1 MSLRTAVLVASL
13 LFATLPF
20 SALPLSALPLSAR
33 LAMAEPAASANVV
46 LARYDDRVAVTVDGE
61 EFTSYRFTGHDK
73 PILFP
78 LRAPGGIPLTRSWPI
93 EKGVAG
99 EPEDHPHH
107 ESLWFT
113 HGSVN
118 GHDFWAPRAHGA
130 GPVGPIPHVEHLSID
145 RCESGERA
153 ILATTSRWVDPDGKP
168 VLTEHR
174 TMVFAAD
181 EAARSI
187 EVTLELVADSGPV
200 TFGDTKEGSFALRVR
215 PQLQPKDSNGSQGAS
230 GRLVNSEGLVDGA
243 AWGKRARWVDYSG
256 TVDGKA
262 YGIAML
268 DHPLNLRH
276 PTWWHAREYGLSG
289 ANPFGIHDF
298 AGEPEGAGNS
308 TIPEGETLVLRYLVV
323 FHTGNAEEAGIDRR
337 WTNWTEEKSR

>member
-13 LFATLPF
+13 PFSTLPF
-20 SALPLSALPLSAR
+20 STLPLSALPLSAR

>member
-1 MSLRTAVLVASL
+1 MSLRTVVFAASML
-13 LFATLPF
+13 LT
-20 SALPLSALPLSAR
+20 AR
-33 LAMAEPAASANVV
+33 LAMADPELAAKVD
-46 LARYDDRVAVTVDGE
+46 LDRQDDRVRVTVEGE

-73 PILFP
+73 PILYP
-78 LRAPGGIPLTRSWPI
+78 LRAPGGVSLTRSWPI

-130 GPVGPIPHVEHLSID
+130 GPDGPIPHVEHVSID
-145 RCESGERA
+145 RCESGETG
-153 ILATTSRWVDPDGKP
+153 ILETTSRWVDADNKP

-174 TMVFAAD
+174 TMVFSAD
-181 EAARSI
+181 ETARSI
-187 EVTLELVADSGPV
+187 DVTLKLVADSGPV

-215 PQLQPKDSNGSQGAS
+215 PALQPKDSNGSQGAG

-268 DHPLNLRH
+268 DHPSNLRH

-298 AGEPEGAGNS
+298 SGEPEGAGNH
-308 TIPEGETLVLRYLVV
+308 TIPPGKTLVLRYLVV
-323 FHTGNAEEAGIDRR
+323 FHEGDAGAAGIDRR
-337 WTNWTEEKSR
+337 WKRWTEEASR

>member
-1 MSLRTAVLVASL
+1 MSLRTVVFAASMLVS
-13 LFATLPF
+13 TLQF
-20 SALPLSALPLSAR
+20 SAR
-33 LAMAEPAASANVV
+33 LAPAEPEASAKVD
-46 LARYDDRVAVTVDGE
+46 LGRHDDRVTVTVEGE
-61 EFTSYRFTGHDK
+61 EFTTYRFTGHDK
-73 PILFP
+73 PILYP
-78 LRAPGGIPLTRSWPI
+78 LRAPGGVPLTRSWPI

-130 GPVGPIPHVEHLSID
+130 GPDGPIPHVEHVSID
-145 RCESGERA
+145 RCESGETA
-153 ILATTSRWVDPDGKP
+153 ILETTSRWVDPDGNP

-174 TMVFAAD
+174 TMIFSAD
-181 EAARSI
+181 ETARSI

-215 PQLQPKDSNGSQGAS
+215 PALQPKDSNGSQGAS
-230 GRLVNSEGLVDGA
+230 GRLINSEGLVDGA

-268 DHPLNLRH
+268 DHPANLRH

-298 AGEPEGAGNS
+298 SGEPEGAGNH
-308 TIPEGETLVLRYLVV
+308 TIPTGETLVLRYLVV
-323 FHTGNAEEAGIDRR
+323 VHEGDAGAAGIDRR
-337 WTNWTEEKSR
+337 WKRWTEETSR

>member
-1 MSLRTAVLVASL
+1 MNLRTAVFAASML
-13 LFATLPF
+13 LT
-20 SALPLSALPLSAR
+20 AR
-33 LAMAEPAASANVV
+33 LAMADPLALAKVV
-46 LARYDDRVAVTVDGE
+46 LDRQDDRVTVTVEGE
-61 EFTSYRFTGHDK
+61 EFTTYRFTGHDK
-73 PILFP
+73 PILYP
-78 LRAPGGIPLTRSWPI
+78 LRAPGGVPLTRSWPI

-130 GPVGPIPHVEHLSID
+130 GPDGPIPHVEHVSID
-145 RCESGERA
+145 RCESGETG
-153 ILATTSRWVDPDGKP
+153 ILETTSRWVDADNKP

-174 TMVFAAD
+174 TMVFSAD
-181 EAARSI
+181 ETARSI
-187 EVTLELVADSGPV
+187 DVTLKLVADSGPV

-215 PQLQPKDSNGSQGAS
+215 PALQPKDSNGSQGAG

-268 DHPLNLRH
+268 DHPSNLRH

-298 AGEPEGAGNS
+298 SGEPEGAGNH
-308 TIPEGETLVLRYLVV
+308 TIPPGKTLVLRYLVV
-323 FHTGNAEEAGIDRR
+323 FHEGDAGAAGIDRR
-337 WTNWTEEKSR
+337 WKRWTEEASR

>member
-1 MSLRTAVLVASL
+1 MSLRTVVFAASML
-13 LFATLPF
+13 LT
-20 SALPLSALPLSAR
+20 AR
-33 LAMAEPAASANVV
+33 LAMADPELAAKVD
-46 LARYDDRVAVTVDGE
+46 LDRQDDRVRVTVEGE

-73 PILFP
+73 PILYP
-78 LRAPGGIPLTRSWPI
+78 LRAPGGVPLTRSWPI

-130 GPVGPIPHVEHLSID
+130 GPDGPVPHVEHVSID
-145 RCESGERA
+145 RCESGETA
-153 ILATTSRWVDPDGKP
+153 ILVTTSRWVDPDGQP

-174 TMVFAAD
+174 TMIFSAD
-181 EAARSI
+181 ETARSI

-215 PQLQPKDSNGSQGAS
+215 PALQPKDSNGSQGAG

-268 DHPLNLRH
+268 DHPANLRH

-298 AGEPEGAGNS
+298 SGEPEGAGNH
-308 TIPEGETLVLRYLVV
+308 TIPPGETLVLRYLVV
-323 FHTGNAEEAGIDRR
+323 FHEGDAGAAGIDRR
-337 WTNWTEEKSR
+337 WKRWTEEASR

>member
-1 MSLRTAVLVASL
+1 MNLRTAVFAASML
-13 LFATLPF
+13 LT
-20 SALPLSALPLSAR
+20 AR
-33 LAMAEPAASANVV
+33 LAMADPLALAKVV
-46 LARYDDRVAVTVDGE
+46 LDRQDDRVTVTVEGE
-61 EFTSYRFTGHDK
+61 EFTTYRFTGHDK
-73 PILFP
+73 PILYP
-78 LRAPGGIPLTRSWPI
+78 LRGPGGVPLTRSWPI
-93 EKGVAG
+93 EKGVTG

-130 GPVGPIPHVEHLSID
+130 GPDGPIPHVEHVSID
-145 RCESGERA
+145 RCESGETG
-153 ILATTSRWVDPDGKP
+153 ILETTSRWVDADNKP

-174 TMVFAAD
+174 TMVFSAD
-181 EAARSI
+181 ETARSI
-187 EVTLELVADSGPV
+187 DVTLKLVADSGPV

-215 PQLQPKDSNGSQGAS
+215 PALQPKDSNGSHGAG
-230 GRLVNSEGLVDGA
+230 GRLVNSAGLVAGA

-268 DHPLNLRH
+268 DHPSNLRH

-298 AGEPEGAGNS
+298 SGEPEGAGNH
-308 TIPEGETLVLRYLVV
+308 TIPPGKTLVLRYLVV
-323 FHTGNAEEAGIDRR
+323 FHEGDAGAAGIDRR
-337 WTNWTEEKSR
+337 WKRWTEEASR

>member
-1 MSLRTAVLVASL
+1 MSLRTVVFAASML
-13 LFATLPF
+13 LT
-20 SALPLSALPLSAR
+20 AR
-33 LAMAEPAASANVV
+33 LAMADPLALAKVV
-46 LARYDDRVAVTVDGE
+46 LDRHDDRVAVTVEGE

-73 PILFP
+73 PILYP
-78 LRAPGGIPLTRSWPI
+78 LCAPGGVPLTRSWPI

-130 GPVGPIPHVEHLSID
+130 GPDGPVPHVEHVSID
-145 RCESGERA
+145 RCESGETA
-153 ILATTSRWVDPDGKP
+153 ILVTTSRWVDPDGQP

-174 TMVFAAD
+174 TMIFSAD
-181 EAARSI
+181 ETARSI

-215 PQLQPKDSNGSQGAS
+215 PALQPKDSNGSQGAG

-268 DHPLNLRH
+268 DHPANLRH

-298 AGEPEGAGNS
+298 SGEPEGAGNH
-308 TIPEGETLVLRYLVV
+308 TIPPGETLVLRYLVV
-323 FHTGNAEEAGIDRR
+323 FHEGDAGAAGIDRR
-337 WTNWTEEKSR
+337 WKRWTEEASR

>member
-1 MSLRTAVLVASL
+1 MNLRTAVFAASML
-13 LFATLPF
+13 LT
-20 SALPLSALPLSAR
+20 AR
-33 LAMAEPAASANVV
+33 LAMADPLALAKVV
-46 LARYDDRVAVTVDGE
+46 LDRQDDRVTVTVEGE
-61 EFTSYRFTGHDK
+61 EFTTYRFTGHDK
-73 PILFP
+73 PILYP
-78 LRAPGGIPLTRSWPI
+78 LRGPGGVPLTRSWPI
-93 EKGVAG
+93 EKGVTG

-130 GPVGPIPHVEHLSID
+130 GPDGPIPHVEHVSID
-145 RCESGERA
+145 RCESGETG
-153 ILATTSRWVDPDGKP
+153 ILETTSRWVDADNKP

-174 TMVFAAD
+174 TMVFSAD
-181 EAARSI
+181 ETARSI
-187 EVTLELVADSGPV
+187 DVTLKLVADSGPV

-215 PQLQPKDSNGSQGAS
+215 PALQPKDSNGSQGAG

-268 DHPLNLRH
+268 DHPSNLRH

-298 AGEPEGAGNS
+298 SGEPEGAGNH
-308 TIPEGETLVLRYLVV
+308 TIPPGKTLVLRYLVV
-323 FHTGNAEEAGIDRR
+323 FHEGDAGAAGIDRR
-337 WTNWTEEKSR
+337 WKRWTEEASR

>member
-1 MSLRTAVLVASL
+1 MNLRTAVFAASML
-13 LFATLPF
+13 LT
-20 SALPLSALPLSAR
+20 AR
-33 LAMAEPAASANVV
+33 LAMADPLALAKVV
-46 LARYDDRVAVTVDGE
+46 LDRQDDRVTVTVEGE
-61 EFTSYRFTGHDK
+61 EFTTYRFTGHDK
-73 PILFP
+73 PILYP
-78 LRAPGGIPLTRSWPI
+78 LRGPGGVPLTRSWPI

-130 GPVGPIPHVEHLSID
+130 GPDGPIPHVEHVSID
-145 RCESGERA
+145 RCESGETA
-153 ILATTSRWVDPDGKP
+153 ILETTSRWVDPDGNP

-174 TMVFAAD
+174 TMIFSAD
-181 EAARSI
+181 ETARSI
-187 EVTLELVADSGPV
+187 DVTLALVADAGPV

-230 GRLVNSEGLVDGA
+230 GRLVNSEGLVDA
-243 AWGKRARWVDYSG
+243 AVWGKRARWVDYSG
-256 TVDGKA
+256 TVDGKVS
-262 YGIAML
+262 GIAML
-268 DHPLNLRH
+268 DHPANLRH

-298 AGEPEGAGNS
+298 AGEPEGAGNH

-323 FHTGNAEEAGIDRR
+323 FHARNAEEAGIDRR
-337 WTNWTEEKSR
+337 WKIWTEENSR

>member
-1 MSLRTAVLVASL
+1 MNLRTAVFAASML
-13 LFATLPF
+13 LT
-20 SALPLSALPLSAR
+20 AR
-33 LAMAEPAASANVV
+33 LAMADPLALAKVV
-46 LARYDDRVAVTVDGE
+46 LDRQDDRVTVTVEGE
-61 EFTSYRFTGHDK
+61 EFTTYRFTGHDK
-73 PILFP
+73 PILYP
-78 LRAPGGIPLTRSWPI
+78 LRGPGGVPLTRSWPI
-93 EKGVAG
+93 EKGVTG

-130 GPVGPIPHVEHLSID
+130 GPDGPIPHVEHVSID
-145 RCESGERA
+145 RCESGETG
-153 ILATTSRWVDPDGKP
+153 ILETTSRWVDADNKP

-174 TMVFAAD
+174 TMVFSAD
-181 EAARSI
+181 ETARSI
-187 EVTLELVADSGPV
+187 DVTLKLVADSGPV

-215 PQLQPKDSNGSQGAS
+215 PALQPKDSNGSQGAS

-268 DHPLNLRH
+268 DHPSNLRH

-298 AGEPEGAGNS
+298 SGEPEGAGNH
-308 TIPEGETLVLRYLVV
+308 TIPPGKTLVLRYLVV
-323 FHTGNAEEAGIDRR
+323 FHEGDAGAAGIDRR
-337 WTNWTEEKSR
+337 WKRWTEEASR

>member
-1 MSLRTAVLVASL
+1 MSLRTAVLVASI
-13 LFATLPF
+13 LFSTLQ
-20 SALPLSALPLSAR
+20 LSMR
-33 LAMAEPAASANVV
+33 LATAEPELAAKVD
-46 LARYDDRVAVTVDGE
+46 LGRYDDRVTVTIDGA

-73 PILFP
+73 PILYP
-78 LRAPGGIPLTRSWPI
+78 LRAPGGVPLTRSWPI

-99 EPEDHPHH
+99 EPDDHPHH

-130 GPVGPIPHVEHLSID
+130 GPDGPIAHVEHVSID
-145 RCESGERA
+145 RCESGETG
-153 ILATTSRWVDPDGKP
+153 ILVTTSRWVDPDRKP

-174 TMVFAAD
+174 TMVFSAD
-181 EAARSI
+181 ETARSI
-187 EVTLELVADSGPV
+187 EVTLALVADAGPV
-200 TFGDTKEGSFALRVR
+200 TLGDTKEGSFALRVR

-268 DHPLNLRH
+268 DHPANLRH

-298 AGEPEGAGNS
+298 AGEPEGAGNY

-323 FHTGNAEEAGIDRR
+323 FHAGNAEEAGIDRR
-337 WTNWTEEKSR
+337 WKIWTEEKSR

>member
-1 MSLRTAVLVASL
+1 MSLRTVVFAASMLVS
-13 LFATLPF
+13 TLQF
-20 SALPLSALPLSAR
+20 SAR
-33 LAMAEPAASANVV
+33 LAPAEPEASAKVD
-46 LARYDDRVAVTVDGE
+46 LGRHDDRVTVTVEGE
-61 EFTSYRFTGHDK
+61 EFTTYRFTGHDK
-73 PILFP
+73 PILYP
-78 LRAPGGIPLTRSWPI
+78 LRAPGGVPLTRSWPI

-130 GPVGPIPHVEHLSID
+130 GPDGPIPHVEHVSID
-145 RCESGERA
+145 RCESGETA
-153 ILATTSRWVDPDGKP
+153 ILETTSRWVDPDGNP

-174 TMVFAAD
+174 TMIFSAD
-181 EAARSI
+181 ETARSI

-215 PQLQPKDSNGSQGAS
+215 PALQPKDSNGSQGAS
-230 GRLVNSEGLVDGA
+230 GRLINSEGLVDGA

-268 DHPLNLRH
+268 DHPANLRH

-298 AGEPEGAGNS
+298 SGEPEGAGNH
-308 TIPEGETLVLRYLVV
+308 TIPPGETLVLRYLVV
-323 FHTGNAEEAGIDRR
+323 FHEGDAGAAEIDRR
-337 WTNWTEEKSR
+337 WKRWTEETSR

>member
-1 MSLRTAVLVASL
+1 MSLRTVVFAASML
-13 LFATLPF
+13 LT
-20 SALPLSALPLSAR
+20 AR
-33 LAMAEPAASANVV
+33 LAMAEPEVAAKVD
-46 LARYDDRVAVTVDGE
+46 LGRHDDRGTVTIDGA

-73 PILFP
+73 PILYP
-78 LRAPGGIPLTRSWPI
+78 LRAPGGVPLTRSWPI

-130 GPVGPIPHVEHLSID
+130 GPDGPIAHVEHVSID
-145 RCESGERA
+145 RCESGETG
-153 ILATTSRWVDPDGKP
+153 ILVTTSRWVDADRNP

-174 TMVFAAD
+174 TMIFSAD
-181 EAARSI
+181 ETARSI

-215 PQLQPKDSNGSQGAS
+215 PALQPKDSNGSQGAS

-268 DHPLNLRH
+268 DHPANLRH

-298 AGEPEGAGNS
+298 SAEPDGAGNY
-308 TIPEGETLVLRYLVV
+308 TIPPGETLVLRYLVV
-323 FHTGNAEEAGIDRR
+323 FHEGDAGAAEIDRR
-337 WTNWTEEKSR
+337 WKRWTEETSR

>member
-1 MSLRTAVLVASL
+1 MSLRTAVLVASIL
-13 LFATLPF
+13 LSTLQF
-20 SALPLSALPLSAR
+20 TTLQSSMR
-33 LAMAEPAASANVV
+33 LATAEPVASAEVV
-46 LARYDDRVAVTVDGE
+46 LGRHDDRVTVTIDGA

-73 PILFP
+73 PILYP
-78 LRAPGGIPLTRSWPI
+78 LRGPGGVPLTRSWPI

-118 GHDFWAPRAHGA
+118 GLDFWAPRAHGA
-130 GPVGPIPHVEHLSID
+130 GPDGPIPHVEHVSID

-153 ILATTSRWVDPDGKP
+153 ILETTSRWVDADSKP
-168 VLTEHR
+168 VLSEHR
-174 TMVFAAD
+174 TTIFSAD
-181 EAARSI
+181 ETARSI
-187 EVTLELVADSGPV
+187 DVTLKLVADAGPV
-200 TFGDTKEGSFALRVR
+200 TFGDTKEGSFALRVC

-230 GRLVNSEGLVDGA
+230 GKLVNSEELVDGA

-256 TVDGKA
+256 TVDGQA
-262 YGIAML
+262 CGIAML

-298 AGEPEGAGNS
+298 AGAPEGAGNF

-337 WTNWTEEKSR
+337 WTIWTEEKSR

>member
-1 MSLRTAVLVASL
+1 MSLRTAVLVASIL
-13 LFATLPF
+13 LSTLPF
-20 SALPLSALPLSAR
+20 TTLQFSAR
-33 LAMAEPAASANVV
+33 LAMAEPVASAKVV
-46 LARYDDRVAVTVDGE
+46 LARHDDRVAVTVDGE

-73 PILFP
+73 PILSP
-78 LRAPGGIPLTRSWPI
+78 LRAPGGVPLTRSWPI

-118 GHDFWAPRAHGA
+118 GLDFWAPRAHGA
-130 GPVGPIPHVEHLSID
+130 GSDGPVPHVEHVSID
-145 RCESGERA
+145 RCESGETA
-153 ILATTSRWVDPDGKP
+153 ILETTSRWVDADRKP

-174 TMVFAAD
+174 TMVFSA
-181 EAARSI
+181 EPAARSI

-215 PQLQPKDSNGSQGAS
+215 PALQPKDSNGSQGAS
-230 GRLVNSEGLVDGA
+230 GRLVNSEGHVDGA

-256 TVDGKA
+256 TVDGDSF
-262 YGIAML
+262 GIAML
-268 DHPLNLRH
+268 DHPANLRH

-298 AGEPEGAGNS
+298 AGEPEGTGNH
-308 TIPEGETLVLRYLVV
+308 TIPAGESLTLRYLVLL
-323 FHTGNAEEAGIDRR
+323 HRGDAQAAGIEGR
-337 WTNWTEEKSR
+337 WKVWAENSKQ

>member
-1 MSLRTAVLVASL
+1 MSLRTTVFVASIL
-13 LFATLPF
+13 LSTLQCSSLQF
-20 SALPLSALPLSAR
+20 SMR
-33 LAMAEPAASANVV
+33 LAAAEPVAAAKVD
-46 LARYDDRVAVTVDGE
+46 LGRHDDRVTVTINGA

-73 PILFP
+73 PILYP
-78 LRAPGGIPLTRSWPI
+78 LSGPGGVPLTRSWPI

-118 GHDFWAPRAHGA
+118 GLDFWAPRAHGA
-130 GPVGPIPHVEHLSID
+130 GPDGPVPHVEHVSID
-145 RCESGERA
+145 RCESGETA
-153 ILATTSRWVDPDGKP
+153 LLETTSRWVDADSKP

-174 TMVFAAD
+174 TMIFSAD
-181 EAARSI
+181 ETARSI
-187 EVTLELVADSGPV
+187 GVTLALVADAGPV

-230 GRLVNSEGLVDGA
+230 GTLVNSEGLLDGA

-298 AGEPEGAGNS
+298 TGEPEGAGNH
-308 TIPEGETLVLRYLVV
+308 TIAAGETLVLRYLVV
-323 FHTGNAEEAGIDRR
+323 LHAGNAEEAGIDCR
-337 WTNWTEEKSR
+337 WTIWTEEKGR

>member
-1 MSLRTAVLVASL
+1 MSLRTAVFVASIL
-13 LFATLPF
+13 LSTLQF
-20 SALPLSALPLSAR
+20 STR
-33 LAMAEPAASANVV
+33 LATAEPELGAWVD
-46 LARYDDRVAVTVDGE
+46 LGRHDDRVTVTINGA

-73 PILFP
+73 PILYP
-78 LRAPGGIPLTRSWPI
+78 LHAPGGVPLTRSWPI

-118 GHDFWAPRAHGA
+118 GLDFWAPRAHGA
-130 GPVGPIPHVEHLSID
+130 GPDGPVPHVEHVSID

-153 ILATTSRWVDPDGKP
+153 ILETTSRWVDADGKP

-174 TMVFAAD
+174 TMVFSAD

-187 EVTLELVADSGPV
+187 EVTLELVADAGAV

-215 PQLQPKDSNGSQGAS
+215 PQLQPKDSNGSRGAS
-230 GRLVNSEGLVDGA
+230 GRLVNSEGLVDAA

-256 TVDGKA
+256 EVDGKA

-268 DHPLNLRH
+268 DHPANLRH

-298 AGEPEGAGNS
+298 AGEPEGAGNH
-308 TIPEGETLVLRYLVV
+308 TIPQGGTLVLRYLVV
-323 FHTGNAEEAGIDRR
+323 FHAGNAEEAAIDRR
-337 WTNWTEEKSR
+337 WTIWTEEKSR

>member
-1 MSLRTAVLVASL
+1 MNLRTAVFAASML
-13 LFATLPF
+13 LT
-20 SALPLSALPLSAR
+20 AR
-33 LAMAEPAASANVV
+33 LAMADPLALAKVV
-46 LARYDDRVAVTVDGE
+46 LDRQDDRVTVTVEGE
-61 EFTSYRFTGHDK
+61 EFTTYRFTGHDK
-73 PILFP
+73 PILYP
-78 LRAPGGIPLTRSWPI
+78 LRGPGGVPLTRSWPI
-93 EKGVAG
+93 EKGVTG

-130 GPVGPIPHVEHLSID
+130 GPDGPIPHVEHVSID
-145 RCESGERA
+145 RCESGETG
-153 ILATTSRWVDPDGKP
+153 ILETTSRWVDADNKP

-174 TMVFAAD
+174 TMVFSAD
-181 EAARSI
+181 ETARSI
-187 EVTLELVADSGPV
+187 DVTLKLVADSGPV

-215 PQLQPKDSNGSQGAS
+215 PALQPKDSNGSQGAG

-268 DHPLNLRH
+268 DHPSNLRH

-298 AGEPEGAGNS
+298 SGEPEGAGNH
-308 TIPEGETLVLRYLVV
+308 TIPPGETLVLRYLVV
-323 FHTGNAEEAGIDRR
+323 FHEGDAGAAEIDRR
-337 WTNWTEEKSR
+337 WKRWTEETSR

>member
-1 MSLRTAVLVASL
+1 MNLRTVVFAAAM
-13 LFATLPF
+13 LFSTLQF
-20 SALPLSALPLSAR
+20 STR
-33 LAMAEPAASANVV
+33 LATAEPVAAAKVV
-46 LARYDDRVAVTVDGE
+46 LDRHDDRVTVNVDGA

-73 PILFP
+73 PILYP
-78 LRAPGGIPLTRSWPI
+78 LCAPGGVPLTRSWPI

-130 GPVGPIPHVEHLSID
+130 GPDGPVPHVEHVSID
-145 RCESGERA
+145 RCESGETG
-153 ILATTSRWVDPDGKP
+153 ILMTTSRWVDPDRQP

-174 TMVFAAD
+174 TMVFSAD
-181 EAARSI
+181 ETARSI
-187 EVTLELVADSGPV
+187 EVTLELVADAGPV

-215 PQLQPKDSNGSQGAS
+215 PQLQPKDSNGSQGAG

-256 TVDGKA
+256 TIDGKA

-268 DHPLNLRH
+268 DHPANLRH

-298 AGEPEGAGNS
+298 AGEPEGAGNY
-308 TIPEGETLVLRYLVV
+308 TIPQGETLVLRYLVV
-323 FHTGNAEEAGIDRR
+323 FHEGDAGAAGIDRR
-337 WTNWTEEKSR
+337 WKRWTEETSR

>member
-1 MSLRTAVLVASL
+1 MSLRTVVFAASML
-13 LFATLPF
+13 LT
-20 SALPLSALPLSAR
+20 AR
-33 LAMAEPAASANVV
+33 LAMADPLALAKVV
-46 LARYDDRVAVTVDGE
+46 LDRHDDRVAVTVEGE
-61 EFTSYRFTGHDK
+61 EFTTYRFTGHDK
-73 PILFP
+73 PILYP
-78 LRAPGGIPLTRSWPI
+78 LCAPGGVPLTRSWPI

-130 GPVGPIPHVEHLSID
+130 GPDGPVPHVEHVSID
-145 RCESGERA
+145 RCESGETA
-153 ILATTSRWVDPDGKP
+153 ILVTTSRWVDPDGQP

-174 TMVFAAD
+174 TMIFSAD
-181 EAARSI
+181 ETARSI

-215 PQLQPKDSNGSQGAS
+215 PALQPKDSNGSQGAG

-256 TVDGKA
+256 TIDGKA

-268 DHPLNLRH
+268 DHPANLRH

-298 AGEPEGAGNS
+298 SGEPEGAGNH
-308 TIPEGETLVLRYLVV
+308 TIPPGETLVLRYLVV
-323 FHTGNAEEAGIDRR
+323 FHEGDAGAAGIDRR
-337 WTNWTEEKSR
+337 WKRWTEEASR

>member
-1 MSLRTAVLVASL
+1 MSFRTAVLVASI
-13 LFATLPF
+13 LFST
-20 SALPLSALPLSAR
+20 R
-33 LAMAEPAASANVV
+33 LATAEPELAAKFD
-46 LARYDDRVAVTVDGE
+46 LGRQDDRVSVTVDGD

-73 PILFP
+73 PILYP
-78 LRAPGGIPLTRSWPI
+78 LRGPGGVPLTRSWPI

-130 GPVGPIPHVEHLSID
+130 GPDGPIPHVEHVSID
-145 RCESGERA
+145 RCESGETG
-153 ILATTSRWVDPDGKP
+153 ILVTTSRWVDPDGQP

-174 TMVFAAD
+174 TMVFSAD
-181 EAARSI
+181 ETARSI

-268 DHPLNLRH
+268 DHPANLRH

-298 AGEPEGAGNS
+298 SGEPEGAGNH
-308 TIPEGETLVLRYLVV
+308 TIRQGETLALRYLVV
-323 FHTGNAEEAGIDRR
+323 FHEGDAGAAGIDRR
-337 WTNWTEEKSR
+337 WKIWTEETSR

>member
-1 MSLRTAVLVASL
+1 MTLRTAVFVALVL
-13 LFATLPF
+13 LSTLQ
-20 SALPLSALPLSAR
+20 LSMR
-33 LAMAEPAASANVV
+33 LATAEPAASAVVV
-46 LARYDDRVAVTVDGE
+46 LERHDDRVAVTIDGA
-61 EFTSYRFTGHDK
+61 EFTSYRFAGHDK
-73 PILFP
+73 PILYP
-78 LRAPGGIPLTRSWPI
+78 LRAPGGVPLTRSWPI
-93 EKGVAG
+93 ETGVAG

-118 GHDFWAPRAHGA
+118 GLDFWAPRAHGA
-130 GPVGPIPHVEHLSID
+130 GPDAPVPHVEHVSID
-145 RCESGERA
+145 RCESGETA
-153 ILATTSRWVDPDGKP
+153 SLETTSRWVDGEGKP
-168 VLTEHR
+168 VLTERR
-174 TMVFAAD
+174 TMIFSTD

-187 EVTLELVADSGPV
+187 DVMLELVADAGPV

-230 GRLVNSEGLVDGA
+230 GRLVNSEGLVDAA

-256 TVDGKA
+256 AVDGKT

-298 AGEPEGAGNS
+298 AGEPEGAGNY

-323 FHTGNAEEAGIDRR
+323 FHEGDADTAGIDRR
-337 WTNWTEEKSR
+337 WKAWIEEKRR

>member
-1 MSLRTAVLVASL
+1 MNLRTAVFAASML
-13 LFATLPF
+13 LT
-20 SALPLSALPLSAR
+20 AR
-33 LAMAEPAASANVV
+33 LAMADPLALAKVV
-46 LARYDDRVAVTVDGE
+46 LDRQDDRVTVTVEGE
-61 EFTSYRFTGHDK
+61 EFTTYRFTGHDK
-73 PILFP
+73 PILYP
-78 LRAPGGIPLTRSWPI
+78 LRGPGGVPLTRSWPI
-93 EKGVAG
+93 EKGVTG

-130 GPVGPIPHVEHLSID
+130 GPDGPIPHVEHVSID
-145 RCESGERA
+145 RCESGETG
-153 ILATTSRWVDPDGKP
+153 ILETTSRWVDADNKP

-174 TMVFAAD
+174 TMVFSAD
-181 EAARSI
+181 ETARSI
-187 EVTLELVADSGPV
+187 DVTLKLVADSGPV

-215 PQLQPKDSNGSQGAS
+215 PALQPKDSNGSQGAG

-268 DHPLNLRH
+268 DHPSNLRH

-298 AGEPEGAGNS
+298 SGEPEGAGNH
-308 TIPEGETLVLRYLVV
+308 TIPPGKTLVLRYLVV
-323 FHTGNAEEAGIDRR
+323 FHEGDAGAAGIDRR
-337 WTNWTEEKSR
+337 WKRWTEETSR

>member
-1 MSLRTAVLVASL
+1 MNLRTAVFAASML
-13 LFATLPF
+13 LT
-20 SALPLSALPLSAR
+20 AR
-33 LAMAEPAASANVV
+33 LAMADPLALAKVV
-46 LARYDDRVAVTVDGE
+46 LDRQDDRVTVTVEGE
-61 EFTSYRFTGHDK
+61 EFTTYRFTGHDK
-73 PILFP
+73 PILYP
-78 LRAPGGIPLTRSWPI
+78 LRGPGGVPLTRSWPI
-93 EKGVAG
+93 EKGVTG

-130 GPVGPIPHVEHLSID
+130 GPDGPIPHVEHVSID
-145 RCESGERA
+145 RCESGETG
-153 ILATTSRWVDPDGKP
+153 ILETTSRWVDADNKP

-174 TMVFAAD
+174 TMVFSAD
-181 EAARSI
+181 ETARSI
-187 EVTLELVADSGPV
+187 DVTLKLVADSGPV

-215 PQLQPKDSNGSQGAS
+215 PALQPKDSNGSQGAG

-268 DHPLNLRH
+268 DHPANLRH

-298 AGEPEGAGNS
+298 SGEPEGAGNH
-308 TIPEGETLVLRYLVV
+308 TIPPGKTLVLRYLVV
-323 FHTGNAEEAGIDRR
+323 FHEGDAGAAGIDRR
-337 WTNWTEEKSR
+337 WKRWTEEASR

>member
-1 MSLRTAVLVASL
+1 
-13 LFATLPF
+13 
-20 SALPLSALPLSAR
+20 
-33 LAMAEPAASANVV
+33 
-46 LARYDDRVAVTVDGE
+46 
-61 EFTSYRFTGHDK
+61 
-73 PILFP
+73 
-78 LRAPGGIPLTRSWPI
+78 
-93 EKGVAG
+93 VAG

-130 GPVGPIPHVEHLSID
+130 GPDGPIPHVEHVSID
-145 RCESGERA
+145 RCESGETA
-153 ILATTSRWVDPDGKP
+153 ILETTSRWVDPEGRP

-174 TMVFAAD
+174 RMVFSG
-181 EAARSI
+181 EPTARSI
-187 EVTLELVADSGPV
+187 DVTLKLVADDGPV

-215 PQLQPKDSNGSQGAS
+215 PQLQPKDSNGSQGAA
-230 GRLVNSEGLVDGA
+230 GKLVNSEGLVDGA

-268 DHPLNLRH
+268 DHPANLRH

-298 AGEPEGAGNS
+298 SGEPEGAGNHTVS
-308 TIPEGETLVLRYLVV
+308 PGETLELRYLVV
-323 FHTGNAEEAGIDRR
+323 FHAGDAEAAGINGR
-337 WTNWTEEKSR
+337 WTRWTEGVGK

>member
-1 MSLRTAVLVASL
+1 MSLRTAVLVASIL
-13 LFATLPF
+13 LATLQF
-20 SALPLSALPLSAR
+20 STLQFSAR
-33 LAMAEPAASANVV
+33 LAMAEPAASAKVV
-46 LARYDDRVAVTVDGE
+46 LARHDDRVAVTVDGE

-73 PILFP
+73 PILSP
-78 LRAPGGIPLTRSWPI
+78 LRAPGGVPLTRSWPI

-130 GPVGPIPHVEHLSID
+130 GPDGPIPHVEHVSID
-145 RCESGERA
+145 RCESGETA
-153 ILATTSRWVDPDGKP
+153 ILETTSRWVDADSKP

-174 TMVFAAD
+174 TMVFSAD
-181 EAARSI
+181 ETARSI
-187 EVTLELVADSGPV
+187 DVTLKLVADAGPV

-215 PQLQPKDSNGSQGAS
+215 PQLQPKDFNGSQGAS
-230 GRLVNSEGLVDGA
+230 GRLINSEGLVDAA

-268 DHPLNLRH
+268 DHPFNLRH

-298 AGEPEGAGNS
+298 AGEPEGAGNF

-323 FHTGNAEEAGIDRR
+323 FHAGVAEEAGIDRR
-337 WTNWTEEKSR
+337 WTMWTEEKSR

>member
-1 MSLRTAVLVASL
+1 MSLRTVVFAASMLVS
-13 LFATLPF
+13 TLQF
-20 SALPLSALPLSAR
+20 SAR
-33 LAMAEPAASANVV
+33 LAPAEPEASAKVD
-46 LARYDDRVAVTVDGE
+46 LGRHDDRVTVTVEGE
-61 EFTSYRFTGHDK
+61 EFTTYRFTGHDK
-73 PILFP
+73 PILYP
-78 LRAPGGIPLTRSWPI
+78 LRAPGGVPLTRSWPI

-130 GPVGPIPHVEHLSID
+130 GPDGPIPHVEHVSID
-145 RCESGERA
+145 RCESGETA
-153 ILATTSRWVDPDGKP
+153 ILETTSRWVDPDGNP

-174 TMVFAAD
+174 TMIFSAD
-181 EAARSI
+181 ETARSI

-215 PQLQPKDSNGSQGAS
+215 PALQPKDSNGSQGAS

-256 TVDGKA
+256 TIDGKA

-268 DHPLNLRH
+268 DHPANLRH

-298 AGEPEGAGNS
+298 AGEPEGAGNY
-308 TIPEGETLVLRYLVV
+308 TISQGKTLVLRYLVV
-323 FHTGNAEEAGIDRR
+323 FHEGDAGAAGIERR
-337 WTNWTEEKSR
+337 WKRWTEETSR

>member
-1 MSLRTAVLVASL
+1 MSLRTVVFAASML
-13 LFATLPF
+13 LT
-20 SALPLSALPLSAR
+20 AR
-33 LAMAEPAASANVV
+33 LAMADPLALAKVV
-46 LARYDDRVAVTVDGE
+46 LDRHDDRVAVTVEGE

-73 PILFP
+73 PILYP
-78 LRAPGGIPLTRSWPI
+78 LRAPGGVPLTRSWPI

-130 GPVGPIPHVEHLSID
+130 GPAGPVPHVEHVSID
-145 RCESGERA
+145 RCESGETA
-153 ILATTSRWVDPDGKP
+153 ILVTTSRWVDPDGQP

-174 TMVFAAD
+174 TMIFSAD
-181 EAARSI
+181 ETARSI

-215 PQLQPKDSNGSQGAS
+215 PALQPKDSNGSQGAG

-268 DHPLNLRH
+268 DHPANLRH

-298 AGEPEGAGNS
+298 SGEPEGAGNH
-308 TIPEGETLVLRYLVV
+308 TIPPGETLVLRYLVV
-323 FHTGNAEEAGIDRR
+323 FHEGDAGAAGIDRR
-337 WTNWTEEKSR
+337 WKRWTEEASR

>member
-1 MSLRTAVLVASL
+1 MSFRAAILVVSI
-13 LFATLPF
+13 LF
-20 SALPLSALPLSAR
+20 SAR
-33 LAMAEPAASANVV
+33 LATAEPVASAKVV
-46 LARYDDRVAVTVDGE
+46 LGRHDDRVTVTVDGA

-73 PILFP
+73 PILYP
-78 LRAPGGIPLTRSWPI
+78 LRAPAGVPLTRSWPI

-130 GPVGPIPHVEHLSID
+130 GADGPVPHVEHVSID
-145 RCESGERA
+145 RCESGA
-153 ILATTSRWVDPDGKP
+153 TGILDTTSRWIAPDGEP
-168 VLTEHR
+168 VLTER
-174 TMVFAAD
+174 RRMVFSG
-181 EAARSI
+181 EPTARTI
-187 EVTLELVADSGPV
+187 DVTLELTADSGPV

-256 TVDGKA
+256 SVEGKA

-268 DHPLNLRH
+268 DHPANLRH

-298 AGEPEGAGNS
+298 AGEPEGTGNH
-308 TIPEGETLVLRYLVV
+308 TIPAGEKLVLRYLVV
-323 FHTGNAEEAGIDRR
+323 LHEGSADEAGIDRR
-337 WTNWTEEKSR
+337 WKAWTAEETR

>member
-1 MSLRTAVLVASL
+1 MSLRTVVFAASML
-13 LFATLPF
+13 LT
-20 SALPLSALPLSAR
+20 AR
-33 LAMAEPAASANVV
+33 LAMAEPELAAKVD
-46 LARYDDRVAVTVDGE
+46 LGRHDDRVTVTIDGA

-73 PILFP
+73 PILYP
-78 LRAPGGIPLTRSWPI
+78 LRGPGGVPLTRSWPI

-130 GPVGPIPHVEHLSID
+130 GPDGPIPHVEHVSID
-145 RCESGERA
+145 RCESGETA
-153 ILATTSRWVDPDGKP
+153 ILEATSRWVDPDGQP

-174 TMVFAAD
+174 TMVFSAD
-181 EAARSI
+181 ETARSI
-187 EVTLELVADSGPV
+187 DVTLKLVADSGPV

-215 PQLQPKDSNGSQGAS
+215 PALQPKDSNGSQGAG

-268 DHPLNLRH
+268 DHPANLRH

-298 AGEPEGAGNS
+298 SGEPEGAGNH
-308 TIPEGETLVLRYLVV
+308 TIPPGETLVLRYLVV
-323 FHTGNAEEAGIDRR
+323 FHEGDAGAAEIDRR
-337 WTNWTEEKSR
+337 WKRWTEETSR

>member
-20 SALPLSALPLSAR
+20 SAIPLSKR

>member
-1 MSLRTAVLVASL
+1 MNLRTVVFAASML
-13 LFATLPF
+13 LT
-20 SALPLSALPLSAR
+20 AR
-33 LAMAEPAASANVV
+33 LATAEPVAAAKVV
-46 LARYDDRVAVTVDGE
+46 LDRQDDRVAVTVEGE
-61 EFTSYRFTGHDK
+61 EFTTYRFTGHDK
-73 PILFP
+73 PILYP
-78 LRAPGGIPLTRSWPI
+78 LCAPGGVPLTRSWPI

-130 GPVGPIPHVEHLSID
+130 GPDGPIPHVEHVSID
-145 RCESGERA
+145 RCESGETG
-153 ILATTSRWVDPDGKP
+153 ILMTTSRWVDPDRKP

-174 TMVFAAD
+174 TMVFSAD
-181 EAARSI
+181 ETARSI

-215 PQLQPKDSNGSQGAS
+215 PQLQPKDSNGSQGAG

-256 TVDGKA
+256 TIDGKA

-268 DHPLNLRH
+268 DHPANLRH

-298 AGEPEGAGNS
+298 AGEPEGAGNY
-308 TIPEGETLVLRYLVV
+308 TIPPGETLVLRYLVV
-323 FHTGNAEEAGIDRR
+323 FHEGDAGAAGIDRR
-337 WTNWTEEKSR
+337 WKRWTEETSR